1 MHCTQQTRI
10 DFPVLYQQESGHECI
25 EFMGHFRGWVA
36 AKQQLAQPA
45 PQSIDPYDLR
55 EEDYS
60 DVKAAE
66 NALLRTIQGTRL
78 PRPPSMPRLTPGS
91 SPTRDAAGTT
101 AGAVLDPS
109 ALRAK
114 AVAAAAAAAARRAN
128 AATSSAGVTS
138 ATSST
143 GSASPPPVSP
153 AEAAAAAAAV
163 LNEYD
168 VRAEKIIRAAVSS
181 LASELP
187 SSSSVESRYTVYSV
201 KVEDLGRPPPSLLLN
216 GSASSS
222 SDSHGDASAESGSV
236 AAAAAI
242 ELLPPGE
249 RWECHR
255 TLDDFLALHFM
266 LGADCRGMRNA
277 FPAARELAGGQS
289 PGSSAS
295 SSPVC
300 SPNAAAAAARA
311 AAAAAANGSSGGS
324 AANTPTA
331 GVSVTHL
338 AAVERLSRWLQ
349 ELLDGTRPLRLR
361 SRYRLYC
368 FLGVRKLQALA
379 KAAAAEVYD
388 KVLHDTLYICVCAC
402 ACIVVV

>member
-1 MHCTQQTRI
+1 
-10 DFPVLYQQESGHECI
+10 VLYQQESGHESI
-25 EFMGHFRGWVA
+25 EFMGHFRGWIA
-36 AKQQLAQPA
+36 SKQQLAQPA

-91 SPTRDAAGTT
+91 SPTRDAAA
-101 AGAVLDPS
+101 AGAVLDPA

-114 AVAAAAAAAARRAN
+114 AAAAAAATAARRAS
-128 AATSSAGVTS
+128 AATSSAAS

-143 GSASPPPVSP
+143 GSASPPPLSA

-216 GSASSS
+216 GASSSSSS
-222 SDSHGDASAESGSV
+222 SDSHGEANADSGSV

-295 SSPVC
+295 SSPAC

-311 AAAAAANGSSGGS
+311 AAATTGTAGGS
-324 AANTPTA
+324 GSASNTPTA

-388 KVLHDTLYICVCAC
+388 KVLSES
-402 ACIVVV
+402 